1 MKLVDIDPSIGLLS
15 ATASVGLSSGTGG
28 VMTTTGCGWDRDR
41 YNTYFVPEPI
51 ELNFNADP
59 IKIDYSKLF
68 GIAAPKKVIFNPPAT
83 IVIWKD
89 GTKTVVKCKDS
100 DIFEPW
106 TGFAMCIC
114 KRIFGDEFHST
125 FRKYCDGFTQQ

>member
-15 ATASVGLSSGTGG
+15 ATASVGLISGTGDAG
-28 VMTTTGCGWDRDR
+28 TAINSDR

-51 ELNFNADP
+51 GLDLNTIS
-59 IKIDYSKLF
+59 IKTDYSKLF